1 MKEKLI
7 VSSMTLIASLGAY
20 FYARHFAKDEAPWVM
35 IGGFVGAYIG
45 EVVVSALTKDKDNN
59 PNT

>member
-7 VSSMTLIASLGAY
+7 VSSLTLLASLGAY
-20 FYARHFAKDEAPWVM
+20 FYAKHIGRDEVPYVM

-45 EVVVSALTKDKDNN
+45 ETFMNMISKDKDNTPN
-59 PNT
+59 P